1 MTDLIVAGISVP
13 AQTKFTVTQIEANCP
28 ARLQEQAARYR
39 GQNGFVRYRIFGLDL
54 WMSSRAD
61 EIRPDLSTA
70 TLRSAKNRGTK
81 S

>member
-1 MTDLIVAGISVP
+1 MTDLILAGISAP
-13 AQTKFTVTQIEANCP
+13 AQTKFTVAQI
-28 ARLQEQAARYR
+28 ARLQERGARYH
-39 GQNGFVRYRIFGLDL
+39 GQNDFVRHRIFGLDL

-70 TLRSAKNRGTK
+70 TLRSAKNRGIK

>member
-1 MTDLIVAGISVP
+1 MTDLILAGISAP
-13 AQTKFTVTQIEANCP
+13 AQTKFTVVQVEANCP
-28 ARLQEQAARYR
+28 ARLQERGARYH
-39 GQNGFVRYRIFGLDL
+39 GQNDFVRHRIFGLDL

-70 TLRSAKNRGTK
+70 TLRSAKNRGIK

>member
-1 MTDLIVAGISVP
+1 MTDLIVAGVSVP
-13 AQTKFTVTQIEANCP
+13 AQTKFTVTQIDGNYP
-28 ARLQEQAARYR
+28 ARLQEWGARYHD
-39 GQNGFVRYRIFGLDL
+39 QNDFVRYRISDLDL

-70 TLRSAKNRGTK
+70 TLGAAKNRGIK